1 VCQGDSGCTTTV
13 LDGAKCYA
21 PAGGWTPYAGTDITG
36 TVPGYYWNIDAD
48 RAVVGWAPNPAYGP
62 IPTMR
67 LTYTRPTTA
76 VTATDRWDDQC
87 PALAAG
93 GRCTVSTAAVCTDGP
108 ATKVIDGVSV
118 YRDCW
123 EYTSTMTC
131 SSASAGRPVRAAGGR
146 RLHPA
151 ELGRASRPTP
161 SRASARSL
169 KTATAARCRRRP
181 SPRPATARPTSSA

>member
-1 VCQGDSGCTTTV
+1 V
-13 LDGAKCYA
+13 LDGARCYA

-67 LTYTRPTTA
+67 LTYTRATTA
-76 VTATDRWDDQC
+76 VTTTDRWDDQC

-131 SSASAGRPVRAAGGR
+131 SNGAPVDQCAPLVAAGCTPLSSVVQADQRHHGR
-146 RLHPA
+146 LR
-151 ELGRASRPTP
+151 GR
-161 SRASARSL
+161 
-169 KTATAARCRRRP
+169 
-181 SPRPATARPTSSA
+181 